1 MNTCFTG
8 DMQLRLSKAHATPSL
23 HALLLVLGLAPLGC
37 NGDPDNDEP
46 DPVPAAPRTCLDP
59 DTKPS
64 SVPDFPLAYETE
76 HLDIYLDEGQFL
88 CAGSA
93 LDYERFV
100 SYVGEQT
107 GVDVQRRIP
116 VYFAEWVSE
125 WCSVGA
131 AACTHPDGVVFAR
144 PYSSYHELGH
154 AVVCEKRVNTPAL
167 LAEGLA
173 VSFQPTQ
180 YVSHGNPTEF
190 SEFQGTDFFPYYAK
204 AGYFVRWLHEQ
215 LGPEAF
221 MDLYTTASYE
231 TGVWSAIEAAYGTH
245 AEADYHA
252 TAPALWVPHRQCADL
267 PILEP
272 NGEMWLFEATLDC
285 DDPSTMGPYERV
297 EHEVAH
303 FERRAMYQSFLIDI
317 ETPGTYRFERP
328 DFLVEGFTDVRVQ
341 RCLDEHPA
349 TEQEIDEE
357 WVDDSVWF
365 TLTEHIGMFEFE
377 HAGLWRLDVL
387 HEHGPPKDVWVTI
400 ERMPG

>member
-1 MNTCFTG
+1 MEPTIKMCFTR
-8 DMQLRLSKAHATPSL
+8 DMPLRLSKAHATRLP
-23 HALLLVLGLAPLGC
+23 HALLLALEFALPGC
-37 NGDPDNDEP
+37 FSEP
-46 DPVPAAPRTCLDP
+46 DPMVPAPRTCLDP
-59 DTKPS
+59 DISPTK
-64 SVPDFPLAYETE
+64 VPDFPLVYETE
-76 HLDIYLDEGQFL
+76 HLDIYLEEDQFL

-100 SYVGEQT
+100 SYVSEQT

-125 WCSVGA
+125 WCSIGS
-131 AACTHPDGVVFAR
+131 ACTQPDGVVFAK

-154 AVVCEKRVNTPAL
+154 AVVCEKRVDTPAL

-180 YVSHGNPTEF
+180 YISRGNPREF
-190 SEFQGTDFFPYYAK
+190 SEFQGEDFFLYYSD
-204 AGYFVRWLHEQ
+204 AGHFVRWLQEE
-215 LGPEAF
+215 LGSEAF
-221 MDLYTTASYE
+221 MDLYTTASRK
-231 TGVWSAIEAAYGTH
+231 TGVWAAVEAAYGTT
-245 AEADYHA
+245 AEADYYA
-252 TAPALWVPHRQCADL
+252 TATAYWVPHRQCADL

-272 NGEMWLFEATLDC
+272 TGDMRLFEATLDC

-297 EHEVAH
+297 GHEVAH
-303 FERRAMYQSFLIDI
+303 FERKAMYQSFLIDI

-328 DFLVEGFTDVRVQ
+328 DFLVEGLTSVRVQ

-349 TEQEIDEE
+349 TEQEIDDE
-357 WVDDSVWF
+357 WVDDLVWF
-365 TLTEHIGMFEFE
+365 TPTEHIGMFEFE
-377 HAGLWRLDVL
+377 HPGLWRVDVL

>member
-1 MNTCFTG
+1 MNTCFTRY
-8 DMQLRLSKAHATPSL
+8 MQLRLSKAHATRLPYASL
-23 HALLLVLGLAPLGC
+23 LALELVLFVGC
-37 NGDPDNDEP
+37 NGEP
-46 DPVPAAPRTCLDP
+46 EPVVLATPRTCLDP
-59 DTKPS
+59 DIKPS
-64 SVPDFPLAYETE
+64 KVPDFPLVYETE
-76 HLDIYLDEGQFL
+76 HLDIHVEEGSFL

-93 LDYERFV
+93 LDFDRFV
-100 SYVGEQT
+100 SYLEGHT

-116 VYFAEWVSE
+116 VYFTK
-125 WCSVGA
+125 SVGDWCPVRA
-131 AACTHPDGVVFAR
+131 AGCVKLDGVVFTP
-144 PYSSYHELGH
+144 PYSSQHELVH
-154 AVVCEKRVNTPAL
+154 AVVCEERNNTPAV

-173 VSFQPTQ
+173 DSFEPLPND
-180 YVSHGNPTEF
+180 SHGSPTEF
-190 SEFQGTDFFPYYAK
+190 SEVRHKDFREYPSA
-204 AGYFVRWLHEQ
+204 AHFVRWLHEQ

-231 TGVWSAIEAAYGTH
+231 TGVWSAIETAYGTT

-252 TAPALWVPHRQCADL
+252 SAPALWVPHRQCADL

-272 NGEMWLFEATLDC
+272 SGDMWLFEATLDC
-285 DDPSTMGPYERV
+285 GAPSTMGPYERV
-297 EHEVAH
+297 EHSVAH

-328 DFLVEGFTDVRVQ
+328 DFLVEGLTSVRVE

-365 TLTEHIGMFEFE
+365 TLTEHIGMIEFE
-377 HAGLWRLDVL
+377 HAGLWRVDVL